1 MTELALSD
9 LERRLLDEWQRDFP
23 LVPRPYAAMAERLAI
38 EEPALLAIL
47 ARLDERQV
55 LSRVGAIV
63 RPNTVGASTLGAIAV
78 PSERLDAVAERV
90 SAEPEVTHNYER
102 EHRFNLWFVVTAA
115 NRDDVNAVLRRIEKA
130 TGLPVLDLPLEA
142 EYRIDLGFGLS

>member
-23 LVPRPYAAMAERLAI
+23 LVPRPYAAMAERLGI

-47 ARLDERQV
+47 ARLEERQV
-55 LSRVGAIV
+55 LGRVGAVV

-102 EHRFNLWFVVTAA
+102 EHRFNVWFVVTAA
-115 NRDDVNAVLRRIEKA
+115 NRDEVNAVLRRIEKA

>member
-23 LVPRPYAAMAERLAI
+23 LVPRPYAAMAERLGI

-47 ARLDERQV
+47 ARLEERQV
-55 LSRVGAIV
+55 LGRVGAVV

-115 NRDDVNAVLRRIEKA
+115 NRDDVNAALRRIEKA
-130 TGLPVLDLPLEA
+130 TGLSVLDLPLQA
-142 EYRIDLGFGLS
+142 EYRIDLGFELP